1 MEFDYYYGQE
11 SEQFNFVRIP
21 QVFFTDE
28 KFSAMSCEAKI
39 LYGLMLNR
47 MGLSKKN
54 GWLDDRNRVFIIY
67 TIEDVME
74 TMSCAKAKAVKTI
87 KELEDMKLIEKN
99 RRGFGQPTLIYVKN
113 FISKENKQEQ
123 NNNTSSK
130 NELHEVS
137 KSNFSRFENQTSL
150 GSKSELDE
158 VSKSNSKKK
167 ENISNIDLSNKNN
180 NVHLDARSEKAE
192 QKKNAEELFERLWSL
207 YPSKKGKGKVSQ
219 TMKKKLLSVG
229 EEELIRAIER
239 YKVELEK
246 DASWRKPQNGSTFF
260 CSGYIDYLDVNY
272 VPTENK
278 QAKQKSSNKFHNF
291 SQRNYTEAD
300 YKRIERLAQEK
311 LLAEI
316 GYKKGSTY

>member
-137 KSNFSRFENQTSL
+137 KSN
-150 GSKSELDE
+150 
-158 VSKSNSKKK
+158 SKKK

-192 QKKNAEELFERLWSL
+192 QKKNAEELFERLWSI

-278 QAKQKSSNKFHNF
+278 QVKQKSSNKFHNF

>member
-1 MEFDYYYGQE
+1 MGFDYYYGQE
-11 SEQFNFVRIP
+11 AEQFNFIKIP

-28 KFSAMSCEAKI
+28 QFVSMSCEAKI

-47 MGLSKKN
+47 MSLSKKN
-54 GWLDDRNRVFIIY
+54 DWLDKENRVFIIY
-67 TIEDVME
+67 TVEDVME

-113 FISKENKQEQ
+113 FISKENKQV
-123 NNNTSSK
+123 NGSSVGSK
-130 NELHEVS
+130 IELHEVS
-137 KSNFSRFENQTSL
+137 KSNFTEFENQTSL
-150 GSKSELDE
+150 GLKSELNE
-158 VSKSNSKKK
+158 VRNSNPNKKD
-167 ENISNIDLSNKNN
+167 ISNIDLSNKNN
-180 NVHLDARSEKAE
+180 NVHPDARSEKEE

-219 TMKKKLLSVG
+219 TMKMKLLSVG

-260 CSGYIDYLDVNY
+260 CSGYIDYLDANY
-272 VPTENK
+272 VPAENK
-278 QAKQKSSNKFHNF
+278 QVKKHANSNKFHNF
-291 SQRNYTEAD
+291 EQRQYD
-300 YKRIERLAQEK
+300 YKALEQRFINK
-311 LLAEI
+311 I
-316 GYKKGSTY
+316 NGIPNV

>member
-1 MEFDYYYGQE
+1 MMGFDYYYGQE
-11 SEQFNFVRIP
+11 AEQFNFIKIP

-28 KFSAMSCEAKI
+28 QFVSMSCEAKI

-47 MGLSKKN
+47 MSLSMKN
-54 GWLDDRNRVFIIY
+54 EWLDDENRVYIIY
-67 TIEDVME
+67 TVEDVME

-113 FISKENKQEQ
+113 FISKENKQA
-123 NNNTSSK
+123 NDSSVGSK
-130 NELHEVS
+130 IELHEVS
-137 KSNFSRFENQTSL
+137 KSNFTEFENQTSL
-150 GSKSELDE
+150 GLKNELNE
-158 VSKSNSKKK
+158 VLNSNPNKKD
-167 ENISNIDLSNKNN
+167 ISNIDLSNKNN
-180 NVHLDARSEKAE
+180 NVHPDARSEKEE

-219 TMKKKLLSVG
+219 TIKMKLLSVG

-260 CSGYIDYLDVNY
+260 CSGYIDYLDANY
-272 VPTENK
+272 VPAENK
-278 QAKQKSSNKFHNF
+278 QVKKHANSNNKFHNF
-291 SQRNYTEAD
+291 EQRTYDYEAL
-300 YKRIERLAQEK
+300 ERRFVNKIAGIPNDALGGK
-311 LLAEI
+311 I
-316 GYKKGSTY
+316 